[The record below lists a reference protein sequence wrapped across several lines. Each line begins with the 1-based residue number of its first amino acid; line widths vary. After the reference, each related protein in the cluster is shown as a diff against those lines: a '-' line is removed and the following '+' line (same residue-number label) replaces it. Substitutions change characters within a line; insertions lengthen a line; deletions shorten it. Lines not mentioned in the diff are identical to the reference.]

1 MVFGQVE
8 DEFCLPIKC
17 LQMKLFKKPFIE
29 VQKIRPLL
37 SEIKKEDIQ
46 FALRDGSGKWSEQY
60 SHIEYYD
67 DFSVSSDFT
76 LVVRA
81 PSTDK
86 IFLVD
91 LSSVA
96 GIKLKKHLHWKGNLQ
111 SEFEIFHS
119 ENLEYL
125 KVPLNNL

>member
-1 MVFGQVE
+1 MSYNKF
-8 DEFCLPIKC
+8 LR
-17 LQMKLFKKPFIE
+17 MKLFMKPFIE

-37 SEIKKEDIQ
+37 STIKKGDIQ
-46 FALRDGSGKWSEQY
+46 FALKDESGKWSEQY
-60 SHIEYYD
+60 FHIEYYD
-67 DFSVSSDFT
+67 EFSVSGDFT
-76 LVVRA
+76 IVVRA

-91 LSSVA
+91 LRSVA
-96 GIKLKKHLHWKGNLQ
+96 GIKLNKHLHWKGNLQ